1 MIQEFLVHEAL
12 LPVLNIKEELHK
24 TEDNPVE
31 ICYHII
37 DKIIV
42 GVLSG
47 VCQDW
52 DPGTHMHTTLN
63 QTPFLT

>member
-1 MIQEFLVHEAL
+1 MIQESLVHEAL
-12 LPVLNIKEELHK
+12 LPVLNIKEKLHK
-24 TEDNPVE
+24 TEDNPVK

-47 VCQDW
+47 VCQD
-52 DPGTHMHTTLN
+52 
-63 QTPFLT
+63 